1 MLATGSRSYK
11 RNNHSLSTPEKHKL
25 KSKTETEIKTGVSL
39 WTGLFLFCSQG
50 WCTRVFTLLVSFSWL
65 AFEGAG
71 FSSRMYV
78 LEVGS
83 YADRRAM
90 GCVDPHSSILSLQTA
105 GFVSDPLLS

>member
-1 MLATGSRSYK
+1 M
-11 RNNHSLSTPEKHKL
+11 
-25 KSKTETEIKTGVSL
+25 
-39 WTGLFLFCSQG
+39 FLFCSQVC
-50 WCTRVFTLLVSFSWL
+50 CTFVFTRLVSFSWL

-90 GCVDPHSSILSLQTA
+90 GCVDTHANILSLQTA
-105 GFVSDPLLS
+105 GFVSDLVLS